1 METEWSFG
9 IKADALEDLKRAVL
23 TMILIEQW
31 SKGGIRVVGKGSLKK
46 REVGKFKVGDSYIQL
61 DKFVSNGDS

>member
-31 SKGGIRVVGKGSLKK
+31 SKGGIRVVGKGSLEK
-46 REVGKFKVGDSYIQL
+46 REVGKFKVGESDMKLERIKL
-61 DKFVSNGDS
+61 ECLV

>member
-9 IKADALEDLKRAVL
+9 ITADAVEDLKRAVL

-46 REVGKFKVGDSYIQL
+46 REVGKFKVGESDMKLERIKL
-61 DKFVSNGDS
+61 ECLV